1 MATQD
6 RPVERRLLRQ
16 PLPPCDQCASTN
28 VHVATRVDRF
38 IYLRCRD
45 CLNTWSIEKPVRTL
59 ASVTH
64 DPPSVLKPP
73 RP

>member
-1 MATQD
+1 MASQN
-6 RPVERRLLRQ
+6 RPVERRVPRQ

-45 CLNTWSIEKPVRTL
+45 CFNTWSIEKAL
-59 ASVTH
+59 FEQANVT
-64 DPPSVLKPP
+64 
-73 RP
+73 R